1 MEYKYILRPDGEL
14 YHKFGC
20 NQYQHRCHGAKEV
33 KMGTRR
39 YQNKDGS
46 LTPAGQK
53 RYDRDIRENN
63 AKKKDNR
70 IVIDGPDPNRW
81 VKEDIS
87 RTKNLVDSS
96 SNMVRELKN
105 VERNT
110 KPSPKKQKMDLS
122 KMTDQQLR
130 ERINRA
136 NLEKQYNDLFGQTE
150 APKVSKGREV
160 ASNILETAGTVLA
173 ITGSALTIALAIRDL
188 RNGD

>member
-1 MEYKYILRPDGEL
+1 MEYTLKHSG
-14 YHKFGC
+14 
-20 NQYQHRCHGAKEV
+20 V
-33 KMGTRR
+33 KGMKWGVRR

-46 LTPAGQK
+46 LTPAGKK
-53 RYDRDIRENN
+53 RYDRDVRENN

-70 IVIDGPDPNRW
+70 IIIDGPDPKRW
-81 VKEDIS
+81 VKEDTS
-87 RTKNLVDSS
+87 RAKNVVDSS

-110 KPSPKKQKMDLS
+110 RPSPKKQKMDLS

-130 ERINRA
+130 DRINRA
-136 NLEKQYNDLFGQTE
+136 NLEKQYNELFAPTE

-173 ITGSALTIALAIRDL
+173 ITGSALTVALAIRDL